1 MGNYVNFRAS
11 PVNKE
16 TDKHL
21 TPIKIPKHSKVLDL
35 DPRSPSDGIVR
46 TPIQI
51 DKDDPCSPS
60 CVIRT
65 PVRFSNGLSP
75 GVPYFNNY
83 ETPDGVLTED
93 DSIHRGNK
101 SSSLSDTEVAHNTK
115 AKTHTCDSNNR
126 FRLSWF
132 EKRIK
137 RKSLYDSPGLFV
149 RFRHKQNYE
158 KCKKKE
164 QQVCEENV
172 TNPTDISQLRS

>member
-11 PVNKE
+11 PVDKE

-115 AKTHTCDSNNR
+115 AKSKSN
-126 FRLSWF
+126 S
-132 EKRIK
+132 RICC
-137 RKSLYDSPGLFV
+137 S
-149 RFRHKQNYE
+149 
-158 KCKKKE
+158 
-164 QQVCEENV
+164 
-172 TNPTDISQLRS
+172 

>member
-1 MGNYVNFRAS
+1 MGNYVNFRSS
-11 PVNKE
+11 PPVKQ
-16 TDKHL
+16 TDKLL

-51 DKDDPCSPS
+51 DKDDPSSPS
-60 CVIRT
+60 NVTRT
-65 PVRFSNGLSP
+65 PVRYSNGLSP
-75 GVPYFNNY
+75 GIPCFNNY

-115 AKTHTCDSNNR
+115 TKTRTCDSNSK

-132 EKRIK
+132 GKRIK
-137 RKSLYDSPGLFV
+137 RKSLYDSPGLYV

-158 KCKKKE
+158 KCMKKE
-164 QQVCEENV
+164 QQVYKENV
-172 TNPTDISQLRS
+172 TDPTGIS